1 MVVPDLLR
9 DTITPIWQDEE
20 ETLVLRH
27 QSLHMEE
34 CFNILVSVCRNILLL
49 EEFIMFIMVGLIMLV
64 GQSTST

>member
-1 MVVPDLLR
+1 MQV
-9 DTITPIWQDEE
+9 EE
-20 ETLVLRH
+20 ETKVLRH
-27 QSLHMEE
+27 LLSHTEE